1 MRPVAIAIVAL
12 LSGSAIAQC
21 ENGQCRQPARAA
33 FRSVGQVIQ
42 AQPVRVASRAA
53 FQSVQSVRQ
62 SSGCTGSSQSY
73 GSTGS
78 GYSMGSS
85 GSAVV
90 SYGSS
95 GSAVVSATGIKQ
107 RRSSR
112 AAIIAAAE
120 QAHAACTIDSQQLQ
134 AIKLASRSPRM
145 LSRMEDLILTQAQAS
160 GAYSLPMDANGEVVS
175 ALVDWDGIAEFITKL
190 MPLILKLIEMFA

>member
-12 LSGSAIAQC
+12 FSGSAIAQC

-42 AQPVRVASRAA
+42 AQPVRVASKVA

-62 SSGCTGSSQSY
+62 SSGCTGSVQSY
-73 GSTGS
+73 GSSGS

-95 GSAVVSATGIKQ
+95 GSSAVSSQGIKQ
-107 RRSSR
+107 RRSAR
-112 AAIIAAAE
+112 QAIIAAAE

-145 LSRMEDLILTQAQAS
+145 LSRMEDLILTQAS

>member
-1 MRPVAIAIVAL
+1 MRSVALAIVAFF
-12 LSGSAIAQC
+12 SGSAIAQC

-42 AQPVRVASRAA
+42 AQPVRVASKAA
-53 FQSVQSVRQ
+53 FQSVQSVR
-62 SSGCTGSSQSY
+62 SYGSNGSAQSY

-78 GYSMGSS
+78 GYSMGSN

-95 GSAVVSATGIKQ
+95 GSSVVSATGIKQ

-120 QAHAACTIDSQQLQ
+120 QAHAACTIDSAQLQ

-160 GAYSLPMDANGEVVS
+160 GAYSLPMDANGDVV
-175 ALVDWDGIAEFITKL
+175 AAAVDWDGIAEFITKL